1 MADIKHDVLLG
12 VVAGG
17 LNMVVSKFQEG
28 LNFGD
33 SLRRSAL
40 LGASVIVANY
50 ASDLITNKEHA
61 TLAGNMTNM
70 LVSPALTGGLYLLG
84 TNYFGYDLRNTPVMR
99 VIKAGSIDVASGYM
113 VNYLH
118 NSSDNKN
125 NSWF

>member
-1 MADIKHDVLLG
+1 MADLKHDVLLG
-12 VVAGG
+12 VSGMA

-40 LGASVIVANY
+40 LGGCIIVANY

-70 LVSPALTGGLYLLG
+70 LVSPALTGGLYLLS
-84 TNYFGYDLRNTPVMR
+84 TNYFGYDLRNTPEGLAPVG
-99 VIKAGSIDVASGYM
+99 VVVDLLID
-113 VNYLH
+113 
-118 NSSDNKN
+118 
-125 NSWF
+125 